1 MGGGGSMSRIWR
13 VILGLIVLLLVGG
26 YVLTSIAKDEAQKI
40 EEEVNSVHTDSVTL
54 FHIEKM
60 DQNQVLVFYEW
71 GGLWERGGKVA
82 VAQLKKNLLGWT
94 FESSLSISGREE
106 RRSLDFNEHAVM
118 IGHAFYSKDLHEI
131 KIETAGGEIHT
142 ATIIENE
149 ASRGRYWFYIASKE
163 EFDEIFNASIYAVT
177 EDGEVIEEI
186 EKPDNDPL
194 Y

>member
-1 MGGGGSMSRIWR
+1 MSRIWR

-54 FHIEKM
+54 IHIEKM
-60 DQNQVLVFYEW
+60 DQNKVLVFYEW
-71 GGLWERGGKVA
+71 GGMWEMGGKLA
-82 VAQLKKNLLGWT
+82 VAELKRSLFGWS
-94 FESSLSISGREE
+94 FESSLSIGGREE
-106 RRSLDFNEHAVM
+106 RRSLVFNEHTVM
-118 IGHAFYSKDLHEI
+118 VGLASYAKDFHEI
-131 KIETAGGEIHT
+131 KIEMAGGDIHT
-142 ATIIENE
+142 ATIIDNE
-149 ASRGRYWFYIASKE
+149 DSYGRYWFYIASE
-163 EFDEIFNASIYAVT
+163 EESEEIFNASVYMVT